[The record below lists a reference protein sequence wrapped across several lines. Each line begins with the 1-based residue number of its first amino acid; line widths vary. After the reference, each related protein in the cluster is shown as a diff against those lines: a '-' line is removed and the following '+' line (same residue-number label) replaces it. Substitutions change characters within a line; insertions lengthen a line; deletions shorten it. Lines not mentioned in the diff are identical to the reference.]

1 MNNNP
6 LPDHKTLREL
16 AENSPEKLE
25 LILRANIAALIE
37 KTSGNHRRRLQGLQF
52 QIDVQRQLA
61 KNPVDS
67 CVRISRMMHDS
78 FIELNRALTNFNKN
92 QAVCDKKKESYII
105 YLTDR
110 K

>member
-1 MNNNP
+1 MNHDL
-6 LPDHKTLREL
+6 LPDYDTLRDL
-16 AENSPEKLE
+16 AENSPDKLE
-25 LILRANIAALIE
+25 SILRKNIEAIIE

-52 QIDVQRQLA
+52 QIDAQRQLA

-67 CVRISRMMHDS
+67 CIRISRMMHES
-78 FIELNRALTNFNKN
+78 FLELNRALTNFNN
-92 QAVCDKKKESYII
+92 SQPICDKKKDSYII